1 MLSGVDL
8 LRRSS
13 CSLIASDEWSLT
25 HSLGLYSSMLEMCSN
40 NFMSKTCDIENQKED
55 ENHLEE
61 IKKDNIEAARKQ
73 RSKFKATTTEEA
85 NSDQK

>member
-1 MLSGVDL
+1 
-8 LRRSS
+8 
-13 CSLIASDEWSLT
+13 
-25 HSLGLYSSMLEMCSN
+25 
-40 NFMSKTCDIENQKED
+40 MSKTGDIENQKED

-73 RSKFKATTTEEA
+73 RSKFKAMATEET

>member
-1 MLSGVDL
+1 
-8 LRRSS
+8 
-13 CSLIASDEWSLT
+13 
-25 HSLGLYSSMLEMCSN
+25 
-40 NFMSKTCDIENQKED
+40 MSKTSDIENQKED

-73 RSKFKATTTEEA
+73 RSKFKATATEET

>member
-1 MLSGVDL
+1 
-8 LRRSS
+8 
-13 CSLIASDEWSLT
+13 
-25 HSLGLYSSMLEMCSN
+25 MLECVPII
-40 NFMSKTCDIENQKED
+40 FMSKTCDIENQKED

-73 RSKFKATTTEEA
+73 RSKFKATATEET

>member
-8 LRRSS
+8 LHRSS
-13 CSLIASDEWSLT
+13 CSLIASDEWSLK

-73 RSKFKATTTEEA
+73 RSKFKATATEET

>member
-1 MLSGVDL
+1 MNGALSVRYDYIYQ
-8 LRRSS
+8 
-13 CSLIASDEWSLT
+13 CWKCVPII
-25 HSLGLYSSMLEMCSN
+25 
-40 NFMSKTCDIENQKED
+40 FMSKTCDIENQKED

-73 RSKFKATTTEEA
+73 RSKFKATVTEET

>member
-1 MLSGVDL
+1 
-8 LRRSS
+8 
-13 CSLIASDEWSLT
+13 
-25 HSLGLYSSMLEMCSN
+25 MLESVPII
-40 NFMSKTCDIENQKED
+40 FMGKTCDIGNQKED

-73 RSKFKATTTEEA
+73 RSKFKATSTEET

>member
-1 MLSGVDL
+1 MG
-8 LRRSS
+8 
-13 CSLIASDEWSLT
+13 
-25 HSLGLYSSMLEMCSN
+25 
-40 NFMSKTCDIENQKED
+40 KTCDIGNQKED

-73 RSKFKATTTEEA
+73 RSKFKATSTEET